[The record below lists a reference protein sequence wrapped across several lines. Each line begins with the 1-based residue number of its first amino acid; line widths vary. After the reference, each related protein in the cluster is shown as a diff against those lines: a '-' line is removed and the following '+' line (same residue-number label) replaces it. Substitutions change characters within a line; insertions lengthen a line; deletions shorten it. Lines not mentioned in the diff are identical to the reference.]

1 MAFPRFAAAAGLS
14 VAGAAL
20 LPWASG
26 APVAWQLAATL
37 GQSVL
42 ACFAL
47 AALCIGSRAN
57 EELLRT
63 PAAWIFAL
71 ALVLRLI
78 AFQGEPL
85 LEDDHYR
92 YLWDGHRTLTALDPY
107 RLAPAAYFGDDG
119 VAPMWQAVL
128 NGINH
133 PEVPTIY
140 GPLLQWLFA
149 LGQWLT
155 PAKVG
160 GVQAILL
167 GVDLATLALLL
178 GARVPLVCSVVYAL
192 HPVILKEAITSAH
205 PDGLLGLLL
214 LAAMLTWRSTRPG
227 SSFAVGVLLALALA
241 TKVAALLVLPLFM
254 LRRSRGRRVHM
265 AIGLA
270 AGLLLMYGPF
280 LITGSGE
287 WAGLQAFATTWRFNP
302 LLFRPLDALLPSVAA
317 RASAAACILV
327 GLVALLVR
335 GRASNELPAV
345 DRLLLVL
352 LLFSPVVNPWYWLW
366 ALAPALA
373 LGHGVVPVAAAV
385 GVLSYLNG
393 TVLQQA
399 GWACGGA
406 AFAVPV
412 TITLLQLAA
421 MVGVFVYMR
430 MARSSS
436 SSRWRI

>member
-1 MAFPRFAAAAGLS
+1 MAFPRFAAAVGLS

-47 AALCIGSRAN
+47 AVLCIGARAN

-119 VAPMWQAVL
+119 VSPLWQAVL

-140 GPLLQWLFA
+140 GPLLQWVFA

-178 GARVPLVCSVVYAL
+178 GARVPLLCSVVYAL
-192 HPVILKEAITSAH
+192 HPAILKEAITSAH

-227 SSFAVGVLLALALA
+227 APFAVGVLLALALA
-241 TKVAALLVLPLFM
+241 TKVAALLVLPLFL
-254 LRRSRGRRVHM
+254 LRRSRGQRLHM

-270 AGLLLMYGPF
+270 TGLLLMYGPF
-280 LITGSGE
+280 LIAGGGE

-302 LLFRPLDALLPSVAA
+302 LLFRPLDALLPSIAA
-317 RASAAACILV
+317 RVCAAAFILV

-335 GRASNELPAV
+335 GRASNQMPAV
-345 DRLLLVL
+345 DLMLLVL

-373 LGHGVVPVAAAV
+373 LQHGLVPVAAAV

-393 TVLQQA
+393 AVLQQA
-399 GWACGGA
+399 GWAQGGE
-406 AFAVPV
+406 AFVVPV

-421 MVGVFVYMR
+421 MVGMLVFIR
-430 MARSSS
+430 TTRS
-436 SSRWRI
+436 RRV